1 LSLRLKKKRN
11 MLNLIKKKYQ
21 YLFIFFI
28 WIIFASP
35 YLFFGKAPYP
45 STYQV
50 NHFAPWSSYPEY
62 WGPVKNGAMPDII
75 DQIYPWKYLTINS
88 LKEGQI
94 PFWNPYNFSGNPHL
108 ANFQSAVLSP
118 FNSLF
123 FVFPFIDAWSI
134 VVLLAPLLAGVFT
147 YLFVRLLKVSQLGAL
162 VSAISFMF
170 CGFITVWMAY
180 GTLSLAIAFLPL
192 ALFGI
197 EKWFGSRKFWALI
210 ILAFSIPL
218 SLFSGHFQT
227 SLYFLL
233 FVFAYMLFKLF
244 TSESK
249 KLVVPIFM
257 SFIFGILISF
267 PQLLPSAEF
276 YENSV
281 RSQSFN
287 TGGGISW
294 WHLVTIF
301 SPDFFGNPVTR
312 NDWMGNYAEWA
323 NFIGI
328 IPFAL
333 LFFSFFSFKKNLAVT
348 FFIITGATFTLL
360 AIDTPLQAV
369 IGKLQIPV
377 LSTSNPTRIIVLE
390 SFAFAI
396 LAGFGFEHVMD
407 FIKKNK
413 RKKLLIGFIPTLII
427 IFSIWICILFFKLPS
442 VDTFLIAKRN
452 MILPTIL
459 FAIFFFAAF
468 FGIYIRSKKIIL
480 QCVIFAILLL
490 VSYDSLRFA
499 QKWMPFD
506 PRNLVFPDNPVITG
520 IKNNIEFGRIFGNLG
535 TQVESYYGFPSIEGY
550 DPLYIGKYGQFIRYG
565 VSNEFLEGERSVVR
579 LAKFQPDVKRVLDTL
594 GVGLIFHPLGDTNQS
609 WAFPVWRTDGYQE
622 IYRDEKFALYKN
634 TTAFPRVMIFNQA
647 EVIKN
652 SKDILRKF
660 YSDNFD
666 YRSTLLLEEG
676 SGVSL
681 DKNSKGRAEIISY
694 TPNKIFVRTTVDND
708 SLLFLADN
716 YYPGWKA
723 YIDGVET
730 KILRANYSFRAVV
743 VPEGEHEVV
752 FVYFPESFRLGIV
765 GAIIGLIGLVALYL
779 KIKK

>member
-1 LSLRLKKKRN
+1 
-11 MLNLIKKKYQ
+11 MLNFIKKNYQ
-21 YLFIFFI
+21 YLFIFFV
-28 WIIFASP
+28 WIIFAAP
-35 YLFFGKAPYP
+35 YLFFGKVPYP

-50 NHFAPWSSYPEY
+50 NHFAPWSSYPQF
-62 WGPVKNGAMPDII
+62 WGPVKNEAMPDVI
-75 DQIYPWKYLTINS
+75 DQIYPWRYFTVNT
-88 LKEGQI
+88 LKTGQI

-118 FNSLF
+118 LNILF
-123 FVFPFIDAWSI
+123 FIFPFIDAWSMT
-134 VVLLAPLLAGVFT
+134 VLLAPLLAGVFT
-147 YLFVRLLKVSQLGAL
+147 YLFVRSLKVSQVGAL
-162 VSAISFMF
+162 ISSISFMF

-197 EKWFGSRKFWALI
+197 EKWFSSKNFWALSV
-210 ILAFSIPL
+210 LGFSIPL

-233 FVFAYMLFKLF
+233 FIFVYVLFKLF
-244 TSESK
+244 TSDNK
-249 KLVVPIFM
+249 KLAVPIFL

-281 RSQSFN
+281 RSQSYN

-294 WHLVTIF
+294 WHLVTVF

-333 LFFSFFSFKKNLAVT
+333 LFFSLFSFKKNLAVK
-348 FFIITGATFTLL
+348 FFIIAVALGTLL

-390 SFAFAI
+390 SFA
-396 LAGFGFEHVMD
+396 LAVLSGFGFENLIS
-407 FIKKNK
+407 FIQK
-413 RKKLLIGFIPTLII
+413 RKRKNLLIGFIPTLVV
-427 IFSIWICILFFKLPS
+427 ILGVWVCVLFLKLPS
-442 VDTFLIAKRN
+442 LDTFLIAKRN

-459 FAIFFFAAF
+459 FLAFFFATF
-468 FGIYIRSKKIIL
+468 FGVYVRSKKLIL
-480 QCVIFAILLL
+480 QCVVFAILLL

-506 PRNLVFPDNPVITG
+506 PRNLVFPDNPAITG

-565 VSNEFLEGERSVVR
+565 VNNEFLEGERSVVR
-579 LAKFQPDVKRVLDTL
+579 LAKFQPEVKKVLDTL
-594 GVGLIFHPLGDTNQS
+594 SVVLIFHPLGDTNQS

-634 TTAFPRVMIFNQA
+634 TTAFPRVAIFSKA

-652 SKDILRKF
+652 SKDILKKF
-660 YSDNFD
+660 YSNNFD
-666 YRSTLLLEEG
+666 YRNTLLLEEDPRIG
-676 SGVSL
+676 L
-681 DKNSKGRAEIISY
+681 DKSSKGGAKIVSY
-694 TPNKIFVRTTVDND
+694 EPNKISIRATVEGD

-723 YIDGVET
+723 YVDGVET

-743 VPEGEHEVV
+743 VPKGEHEVV
-752 FVYFPESFRLGIV
+752 FSYFPESFRLGAI
-765 GAIIGLIGLVALYL
+765 GAIIGLIGLIVLTS
-779 KIKK
+779 KIRK